1 MQSTHSH
8 AIPTHREML
17 VSREAGRRERPM
29 LKRQRGMATLVTAL
43 VLLIAVTILTF
54 NVAKVSGLEQRI
66 SANDVRTLAAHEAA
80 QAGIEQAIAYL
91 NANLPQIDSTGTGGW
106 NNASSTP
113 RWTSCA
119 TSDPA
124 LPCGDGQN
132 NKYGDTWLRY
142 TVSNQINLPGS
153 PYVTAVHYLTL
164 NAASA
169 SGNVGGAVGDQPRI
183 IIIASATPNA
193 DPLAGSAVIQ
203 QITQYFSLVNMPSS
217 PFAALGTVNLTGN
230 IFVYGNPN
238 PPPSF
243 YLPRD
248 VHGNPIPPSALPQAL
263 PPLLT
268 AGQPL
273 SVWSSGAMS
282 VSGSAQTCKL
292 GTDCSG
298 ANKADDIDNKLT
310 DKDFNGGDIAGG
322 DLKFP
327 ADTFQYVFGVP
338 NSEAAT
344 IKAKSTKLTSC
355 GSLTS
360 ASSGLF
366 WVEKVNG
373 VGGDCSVGTVIGSA
387 TAPAIIVVE
396 GEFKMNSNDHLY
408 GLVYV
413 KGTTATVSLTGNP
426 TLWGGL
432 VSEKNINLGS
442 GNYTSRYLDLSK
454 IHGNNTGGFAKVPGG
469 WLDAYQK
476 PVP

>member
-1 MQSTHSH
+1 MQSTHFH
-8 AIPTHREML
+8 AIPTYMKIL
-17 VSREAGRRERPM
+17 VSREVGRRERPT
-29 LKRQRGMATLVTAL
+29 LKRQRGMATLVVAL
-43 VLLIAVTILTF
+43 VLLIAITILTF
-54 NVAKVSGLEQRI
+54 SVAKVSGLEQRI
-66 SANDVRTLAAHEAA
+66 SANDVRTLTAHEAA

-91 NANLPQIDSTGTGGW
+91 NANLPQIDSEGAGGW
-106 NNASSTP
+106 RSGS
-113 RWTSCA
+113 RWTRCTASE
-119 TSDPA
+119 TA

-132 NKYGDTWLRY
+132 LTLNSDAWLRY
-142 TVSNQINLPGS
+142 TVPNQISLPGS
-153 PYVTAVHYLTL
+153 PYITTVYYLTK
-164 NAASA
+164 NTPAAAAAGTVDVES
-169 SGNVGGAVGDQPRI
+169 QPRI
-183 IIIASATPNA
+183 IIIASATPNT

-217 PFAALGTVNLTGN
+217 PFAALGTVNLMGN
-230 IFVYGNPN
+230 ISVYGNPN

-248 VHGNPIPPSALPQAL
+248 EHGNPIPPSSLSQAL

-282 VSGSAQTCKL
+282 VSGSAQTCKP

-298 ANKADDIDNKLT
+298 TTNKLT
-310 DKDFNGGDIAGG
+310 YSGTTGGDIAGG

-344 IKAKSTKLTSC
+344 IKAKSTVLANC
-355 GSLTS
+355 DALTS

-366 WVEKVNG
+366 WVTGN
-373 VGGDCSVGTVIGSA
+373 CSVGNSIGSA
-387 TAPAIIVVE
+387 AAPAIIVVE
-396 GEFKMNSNDHLY
+396 GEFKMNSNDNLY
-408 GLVYV
+408 GLVYA
-413 KGTTATVSLTGNP
+413 KGATATVSLTGTP

-469 WLDAYQK
+469 WLDAYQR
-476 PVP
+476 PVL